1 MIYTEEQIDQLVA
14 ISDAD
19 GVWSLLRDQGLYDEA
34 DYVES
39 KYFELWWLWE

>member
-1 MIYTEEQIDQLVA
+1 MIYTEEQIDQL
-14 ISDAD
+14 IDMSDID

-39 KYFELWWLWE
+39 KYFEL